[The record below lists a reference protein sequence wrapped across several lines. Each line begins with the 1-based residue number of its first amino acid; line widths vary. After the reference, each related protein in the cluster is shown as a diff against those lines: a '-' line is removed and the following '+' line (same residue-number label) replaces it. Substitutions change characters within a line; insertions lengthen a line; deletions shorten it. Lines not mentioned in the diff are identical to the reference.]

1 MKKYLFILLVCFA
14 AISCNSYDDEI
25 GYVVTTEGTCF
36 QDVISA
42 NHTSCKIKYG
52 QTIKDVA
59 GNPKLSKVIFKLSG
73 DGEEVIVDAQKG
85 DDNLYYTE
93 IEIPYDRNVTIST
106 VATINGEDE
115 IISERALY
123 YNKSYFCPEIAD
135 SICTNPQNYDV
146 IRYIV
151 ECKNSMFESKIS
163 EATVTIG
170 KKTYPLTITDDNK
183 IYCDIDLYDI
193 ADCSCYP
200 VLTIKN
206 EVDEYKINGGA
217 YIEVEKNAITG
228 YDTSEDGKEIDG
240 CMYLAG
246 TKWAKGV
253 IVRGSDGKNYMDINE
268 EDGINTDA
276 DSWDYY
282 LKNNNLNGYK
292 IPSVGQADSLL
303 HYCSIQQVVAKNG
316 SNSYRSVVY
325 PAKKNERIKS
335 KFNHIKSTPIAD
347 IRKNGVLIKP
357 SQCYTSGHLDSDGR
371 YDPDHYY
378 YYYYYLQKKDIFDY
392 RCSLFAWRNCLLLPI
407 KD

>member
-25 GYVVTTEGTCF
+25 GYVVTTEGTCL

-52 QTIKDVA
+52 QIIKDVA
-59 GNPKLSKVIFKLSG
+59 GNPKLSKVIFKLNG

-85 DDNLYYTE
+85 DDDLYYAE
-93 IEIPYDRNVTIST
+93 IEIPYDRNVTVST

-115 IISERALY
+115 IILEHTLY

-146 IRYIV
+146 IRYIA
-151 ECKNSMFESKIS
+151 ECKNSMCESKIS

-217 YIEVEKNAITG
+217 HIKVKKNAITG

-240 CMYLAG
+240 CIYLAG

-253 IVRGSDGKNYMDINE
+253 IVQGTGGKNYLDINE
-268 EDGINTDA
+268 EDGIKTYANIWNA
-276 DSWDYY
+276 Y
-282 LKNNNLNGYK
+282 LDNNNLDGYK
-292 IPSVGQADSLL
+292 IPSLEQAENII
-303 HYCSIQQVVAKNG
+303 HYCSIQQVKAENAVNRQ
-316 SNSYRSVVY
+316 YVVY

-335 KFNHIKSTPIAD
+335 FFYNIKSIPIAD
-347 IRKNGVLIKP
+347 IRKNGVYIKDYE
-357 SQCYTSGHLDSDGR
+357 SYTSIRYKNAYGG
-371 YDPDHYY
+371 YDPSVYY
-378 YYYYYLQKKDIFDY
+378 YYPEYENMLKKY
-392 RCSLFAWRNCLLLPI
+392 SLSSYWCLLLPI

>member
-25 GYVVTTEGTCF
+25 GYVVTTEGTCL

-85 DDNLYYTE
+85 DDDLYYAE
-93 IEIPYDRNVTIST
+93 IEIPYDRNVTVST

-115 IISERALY
+115 NILERTLY
-123 YNKSYFCPEIAD
+123 YNKSHFCPEIAD

-146 IRYIV
+146 IRYIA

-217 YIEVEKNAITG
+217 YIKVEKNTITG

-240 CMYLAG
+240 CIYLAG

-253 IVRGSDGKNYMDINE
+253 IVQGTGGKNYLDINE
-268 EDGINTDA
+268 EDGAETHA
-276 DSWDYY
+276 DFWNYD
-282 LKNNNLNGYK
+282 LEHNNLDGYK
-292 IPSVGQADSLL
+292 IPSLDQAKNLID
-303 HYCSIQQVVAKNG
+303 YCSIQKVRAKNT
-316 SNSYRSVVY
+316 SNSLQYVVY
-325 PAKKNERIKS
+325 PAKENERIKS
-335 KFNHIKSTPIAD
+335 FFYNIKSTPIAD
-347 IRKNGVLIKP
+347 IRKNGVYIKD
-357 SQCYTSGHLDSDGR
+357 TR
-371 YDPDHYY
+371 
-378 YYYYYLQKKDIFDY
+378 
-392 RCSLFAWRNCLLLPI
+392 WRN
-407 KD
+407 

>member
-14 AISCNSYDDEI
+14 AISCNSYDDEV
-25 GYVVTTEGTCF
+25 GYIVTTEGTCL

-52 QTIKDVA
+52 QIIKDVA

-85 DDNLYYTE
+85 DDDLYYAE
-93 IEIPYDRNVTIST
+93 IEIPYDRNVTIYT

-115 IISERALY
+115 SISVRTLH
-123 YNKSYFCPEIAD
+123 YNKSHFCPEIAD

-146 IRYIV
+146 IRYIA

-193 ADCSCYP
+193 ANCSCYP
-200 VLTIKN
+200 LLTIKN

-217 YIEVEKNAITG
+217 YIQVKKETITG
-228 YDTSEDGKEIDG
+228 YDTSADGKDIDG
-240 CMYLAG
+240 CIYLAG

-253 IVRGSDGKNYMDINE
+253 IVQGSDGKNHLDINE
-268 EDGINTDA
+268 EDGAERHA
-276 DSWDYY
+276 DFWNYD
-282 LKNNNLNGYK
+282 LEHNNLDGYK
-292 IPSVGQADSLL
+292 IPSVGQADSLIY
-303 HYCSIQQVVAKNG
+303 YCSVQHVIVKNG

-325 PAKKNERIKS
+325 PARKNERIKS
-335 KFNHIKSTPIAD
+335 TFNHIKSTPIAD
-347 IRKNGVLIKP
+347 IRKNGVLIKS
-357 SQCYTSGHLDSDGR
+357 SQRYTSGHLDRDGR

-378 YYYYYLQKKDIFDY
+378 YYYYHPQGNDIFDY
-392 RCSLFAWRNCLLLPI
+392 DYSLWSWRDCLLLPI

>member
-1 MKKYLFILLVCFA
+1 M
-14 AISCNSYDDEI
+14 
-25 GYVVTTEGTCF
+25 
-36 QDVISA
+36 
-42 NHTSCKIKYG
+42 
-52 QTIKDVA
+52 A

-123 YNKSYFCPEIAD
+123 YNKSHFCPEIAD

-240 CMYLAG
+240 CIYLAG

-292 IPSVGQADSLL
+292 IPSVGQADSLIY
-303 HYCSIQQVVAKNG
+303 YCSVQHVIVKNG

-325 PAKKNERIKS
+325 PARKNERIKS
-335 KFNHIKSTPIAD
+335 TFNHIKSTPIAD
-347 IRKNGVLIKP
+347 IRKNGVLIKS
-357 SQCYTSGHLDSDGR
+357 SQRYTSGHLDSDGR

-378 YYYYYLQKKDIFDY
+378 YYYYHPQENDIFDDY
-392 RCSLFAWRNCLLLPI
+392 CSLLAWRDCLLLPI

>member
-25 GYVVTTEGTCF
+25 GYVVTTEGTCL
-36 QDVISA
+36 QDVVSA
-42 NHTSCKIKYG
+42 NHTSCIIKYG

-85 DDNLYYTE
+85 DDDLYYAE
-93 IEIPYDRNVTIST
+93 IEIPYDRNVTIYT

-115 IISERALY
+115 SISVRTLH

-146 IRYIV
+146 IRYIA

-217 YIEVEKNAITG
+217 YIQVKKETITG

-240 CMYLAG
+240 CIYLAG

-253 IVRGSDGKNYMDINE
+253 IVQGTGGKNYLDINE
-268 EDGINTDA
+268 EDGIKTYANIWNA
-276 DSWDYY
+276 Y
-282 LKNNNLNGYK
+282 LDNNNLDGYK
-292 IPSVGQADSLL
+292 IPSLEQAENII
-303 HYCSIQQVVAKNG
+303 HYCSIQQVKAENAVNRQ
-316 SNSYRSVVY
+316 YVVY

-335 KFNHIKSTPIAD
+335 FFYNIKSIPIAD
-347 IRKNGVLIKP
+347 IRKNGVYIKDYE
-357 SQCYTSGHLDSDGR
+357 SYTSIRYKNAYGG
-371 YDPDHYY
+371 YDPSVYY
-378 YYYYYLQKKDIFDY
+378 YYPEYENMFKKY
-392 RCSLFAWRNCLLLPI
+392 SLSSYWCLLLPI

>member
-1 MKKYLFILLVCFA
+1 MKKYLFILLVCLA

-25 GYVVTTEGTCF
+25 GYVVTTEGTCL

-52 QTIKDVA
+52 QTIKHVA
-59 GNPKLSKVIFKLSG
+59 GTPKLSKVIFKLSG
-73 DGEEVIVDAQKG
+73 KGEDEFVDAQKG
-85 DDNLYYTE
+85 DDDLYYAE

-106 VATINGEDE
+106 IATINGEDE
-115 IISERALY
+115 IILEHTLY
-123 YNKSYFCPEIAD
+123 YNKSYFCPGIAD

-146 IRYIV
+146 IRYIA
-151 ECKNSMFESKIS
+151 ECKNSMCESKIS

-217 YIEVEKNAITG
+217 YIEVKKNAITG

-240 CMYLAG
+240 CIYLAG

-253 IVRGSDGKNYMDINE
+253 IVQGSDWKNNLDINE
-268 EDGINTDA
+268 ENGVKQEAN
-276 DSWDYY
+276 SWNYD
-282 LKNNNLNGYK
+282 LEHNNLDGYK
-292 IPSVGQADSLL
+292 IPSLDQAKNLID
-303 HYCSIQQVVAKNG
+303 YCSIQKVRAKNT
-316 SNSYRSVVY
+316 SNGLQYVVY

-335 KFNHIKSTPIAD
+335 KFTHIKSTPIAD
-347 IRKNGVLIKP
+347 IRRNGVFIK
-357 SQCYTSGHLDSDGR
+357 SNERYTSIKYKNAYGG
-371 YDPDHYY
+371 YDASVYY
-378 YYYYYLQKKDIFDY
+378 YYPENDNMFKKY
-392 RCSLFAWRNCLLLPI
+392 SANTQYCLLLPI

>member
-25 GYVVTTEGTCF
+25 GYVVTTEGTCL
-36 QDVISA
+36 QDVVSA

-52 QTIKDVA
+52 QTIKNVA

-85 DDNLYYTE
+85 DDDLYYAE
-93 IEIPYDRNVTIST
+93 IEIPYDRNVTVST
-106 VATINGEDE
+106 VATINGKDE

-123 YNKSYFCPEIAD
+123 YNKSHFCPEIAD

-146 IRYIV
+146 IRYIA

-193 ADCSCYP
+193 ANCSCYP

-217 YIEVEKNAITG
+217 YIQVKKETITG

-240 CMYLAG
+240 CIYLAG

-253 IVRGSDGKNYMDINE
+253 IVQGSDGKNHLDINE
-268 EDGINTDA
+268 EDGAERHA
-276 DSWDYY
+276 DFWNYD
-282 LKNNNLNGYK
+282 LEHNNLDGYK
-292 IPSVGQADSLL
+292 IPSLDQAKNLID
-303 HYCSIQQVVAKNG
+303 YCS
-316 SNSYRSVVY
+316 
-325 PAKKNERIKS
+325 
-335 KFNHIKSTPIAD
+335 T
-347 IRKNGVLIKP
+347 
-357 SQCYTSGHLDSDGR
+357 
-371 YDPDHYY
+371 
-378 YYYYYLQKKDIFDY
+378 
-392 RCSLFAWRNCLLLPI
+392 
-407 KD
+407 

>member
-14 AISCNSYDDEI
+14 AISCNSYDDEV
-25 GYVVTTEGTCF
+25 GYIVTTNDTCL

-52 QTIKDVA
+52 QTIKNVA
-59 GNPKLSKVIFKLSG
+59 GKPKISKVIFKLSG
-73 DGEEVIVDAQKG
+73 KGEDEFVDAQKG
-85 DDNLYYTE
+85 DDDLYYAE
-93 IEIPYDRNVTIST
+93 IEIPYDRNVTVST
-106 VATINGEDE
+106 VVTINGEDE
-115 IISERALY
+115 NILERTLY

-217 YIEVEKNAITG
+217 HIKVKKNAITG

-240 CMYLAG
+240 CIYLAG

-253 IVRGSDGKNYMDINE
+253 IVQGTGGKNYLDINE
-268 EDGINTDA
+268 EDGIKTYANIWNA
-276 DSWDYY
+276 Y
-282 LKNNNLNGYK
+282 LDNNNLDGYK
-292 IPSVGQADSLL
+292 IPSLEQAENII
-303 HYCSIQQVVAKNG
+303 HYCSIQQVKAENAVNRQ
-316 SNSYRSVVY
+316 YVVY

-335 KFNHIKSTPIAD
+335 FFYNIKSIPIAD
-347 IRKNGVLIKP
+347 IRKNGVYIKDYE
-357 SQCYTSGHLDSDGR
+357 SYTSIRYKNAYGG
-371 YDPDHYY
+371 YDPSVYY
-378 YYYYYLQKKDIFDY
+378 YYPEYENMFKKY
-392 RCSLFAWRNCLLLPI
+392 SLSSYWCLLLPI

>member
-25 GYVVTTEGTCF
+25 GYIVTTNDTCL

-52 QTIKDVA
+52 QTIKHVA
-59 GNPKLSKVIFKLSG
+59 GKPKLSKVIFKLSG

-85 DDNLYYTE
+85 DDDLYYAE

-106 VATINGEDE
+106 IATINGEDE
-115 IISERALY
+115 SISVRTLY
-123 YNKSYFCPEIAD
+123 YNKSHFCPEIAD

-217 YIEVEKNAITG
+217 HIKVKKNAITG

-240 CMYLAG
+240 CIYLAG

-253 IVRGSDGKNYMDINE
+253 IVQGTGGKNYLDINE
-268 EDGINTDA
+268 EDGIKTYANIWNA
-276 DSWDYY
+276 Y
-282 LKNNNLNGYK
+282 LDNNNLDGYK
-292 IPSVGQADSLL
+292 IPSLEQAENII
-303 HYCSIQQVVAKNG
+303 HYCSIQQVKAENAVNRQ
-316 SNSYRSVVY
+316 YVVY

-335 KFNHIKSTPIAD
+335 FFYNIKSIPIAD
-347 IRKNGVLIKP
+347 IRKNGVYIKDYE
-357 SQCYTSGHLDSDGR
+357 SYTSIRYKNAYGG
-371 YDPDHYY
+371 YDPSVYY
-378 YYYYYLQKKDIFDY
+378 YYPEYENMFKKY
-392 RCSLFAWRNCLLLPI
+392 SLSSYWCLLLPI

>member
-14 AISCNSYDDEI
+14 AISCNSYDDEV
-25 GYVVTTEGTCF
+25 GYIVTTNDTCL
-36 QDVISA
+36 QNVISA

-52 QTIKDVA
+52 QTIKNVA
-59 GNPKLSKVIFKLSG
+59 GKPKISKVIFKLSG
-73 DGEEVIVDAQKG
+73 KGEDEFVDAQKG
-85 DDNLYYTE
+85 DNDLYYAE
-93 IEIPYDRNVTIST
+93 IEIPYDRNVTIYT

-115 IISERALY
+115 SISVRTLH
-123 YNKSYFCPEIAD
+123 YNKSHFCPEIAD

-146 IRYIV
+146 IRYIA

-240 CMYLAG
+240 CIYLAG

-253 IVRGSDGKNYMDINE
+253 IVQGSDWKNNLDINE
-268 EDGINTDA
+268 ENGVKQEANFWNYD
-276 DSWDYY
+276 
-282 LKNNNLNGYK
+282 LEHNNLDGYK
-292 IPSVGQADSLL
+292 IPSLDQAKNLID
-303 HYCSIQQVVAKNG
+303 YCSIQKVRAKNT
-316 SNSYRSVVY
+316 SNSLQYVVY

-335 KFNHIKSTPIAD
+335 KFTHIKSTPIAD
-347 IRKNGVLIKP
+347 IRRNGVFIK
-357 SQCYTSGHLDSDGR
+357 SYERYTSIKYKNAYGG
-371 YDPDHYY
+371 YDASVYY
-378 YYYYYLQKKDIFDY
+378 YYPENDNMFKKY
-392 RCSLFAWRNCLLLPI
+392 SANTQYCLLLPI

>member
-14 AISCNSYDDEI
+14 AISCNSYDDEV
-25 GYVVTTEGTCF
+25 GYIVTTNDTCL

-85 DDNLYYTE
+85 DDDLYYAE

-106 VATINGEDE
+106 IATINGEDE
-115 IISERALY
+115 SISVRTLY
-123 YNKSYFCPEIAD
+123 YNKSHFCPEIAD

-217 YIEVEKNAITG
+217 HIKVKKNAITG
-228 YDTSEDGKEIDG
+228 YDTSEAGKEIDG
-240 CMYLAG
+240 CIYLAG

-253 IVRGSDGKNYMDINE
+253 IVQGTGGKNYLDINE
-268 EDGINTDA
+268 EDGIKTYANIWNA
-276 DSWDYY
+276 Y
-282 LKNNNLNGYK
+282 LDNNNLDGYK
-292 IPSVGQADSLL
+292 IPSLEQAENII
-303 HYCSIQQVVAKNG
+303 HYCSIQQVKAENAVNRQ
-316 SNSYRSVVY
+316 YVVY
-325 PAKKNERIKS
+325 PAKKNKRIKS
-335 KFNHIKSTPIAD
+335 FFYNIKSIPIAD
-347 IRKNGVLIKP
+347 IRKNGVYIKDYE
-357 SQCYTSGHLDSDGR
+357 SYTSIRYKNAYGG
-371 YDPDHYY
+371 YDPSVYY
-378 YYYYYLQKKDIFDY
+378 YYPEYENMFKKY
-392 RCSLFAWRNCLLLPI
+392 SLSSYWCLLLPI

>member
-14 AISCNSYDDEI
+14 AISCNSYDDEV
-25 GYVVTTEGTCF
+25 GYIVTTNDTCL

-42 NHTSCKIKYG
+42 NSTSCKIKYG

-85 DDNLYYTE
+85 DDDLYYAE
-93 IEIPYDRNVTIST
+93 IEIPYDRNVTIYT

-115 IISERALY
+115 SISVRTLY
-123 YNKSYFCPEIAD
+123 YNKSHFCPEIAD

-217 YIEVEKNAITG
+217 HIKVKKNAITG

-240 CMYLAG
+240 CIYLAG

-253 IVRGSDGKNYMDINE
+253 IVQGTGGKNYLDINE
-268 EDGINTDA
+268 EDGIKTYANIWNA
-276 DSWDYY
+276 Y
-282 LKNNNLNGYK
+282 LDNNNLDGYK
-292 IPSVGQADSLL
+292 IPSLEQAENII
-303 HYCSIQQVVAKNG
+303 HYCSIQQVKAENAVNRQ
-316 SNSYRSVVY
+316 YVVY

-335 KFNHIKSTPIAD
+335 FFYNIKSIPIAD
-347 IRKNGVLIKP
+347 IRKNGVYIKDYE
-357 SQCYTSGHLDSDGR
+357 SYTSIRYKNAYGG
-371 YDPDHYY
+371 YDPSVYY
-378 YYYYYLQKKDIFDY
+378 YYPEYENMFKKY
-392 RCSLFAWRNCLLLPI
+392 SLSSYWCLLLPI

>member
-25 GYVVTTEGTCF
+25 GYVVTTEGTCL

-52 QTIKDVA
+52 QTIKDMA

-85 DDNLYYTE
+85 DDDLYYAE

-106 VATINGEDE
+106 IATINGEDE
-115 IISERALY
+115 SISVRTLY
-123 YNKSYFCPEIAD
+123 YNKSHFCPEIAD

-217 YIEVEKNAITG
+217 HIKVKKNAITG

-240 CMYLAG
+240 CIYLAG

-253 IVRGSDGKNYMDINE
+253 IVQGTGGKNYLDINE
-268 EDGINTDA
+268 EDGIKTYANIWNA
-276 DSWDYY
+276 Y
-282 LKNNNLNGYK
+282 LDNNNLDGYK
-292 IPSVGQADSLL
+292 IPSLEQAENII
-303 HYCSIQQVVAKNG
+303 HYCSIQQVKAENAVNRQ
-316 SNSYRSVVY
+316 YVVY

-335 KFNHIKSTPIAD
+335 FFYNIKSIPIAD
-347 IRKNGVLIKP
+347 IRKNGVYIKDYE
-357 SQCYTSGHLDSDGR
+357 SYTSIRYKNAYGG
-371 YDPDHYY
+371 YDPSVYY
-378 YYYYYLQKKDIFDY
+378 YYPEYENMFKKY
-392 RCSLFAWRNCLLLPI
+392 SLSSYWCLLLPI